1 MSGARAEDGRIAAGR
16 AGFTR
21 MQGQWWQPNML
32 SARSASPI
40 ATPSQ
45 LRAQFFPRSPPSSPP
60 TFSDPLAAAGSGTRM
75 GRGWDERMEALPYVH
90 PRW

>member
-16 AGFTR
+16 AGYRLHAHAGPVVAAEHAFR
-21 MQGQWWQPNML
+21 
-32 SARSASPI
+32 SFCVAHSHDFSAS
-40 ATPSQ
+40 
-45 LRAQFFPRSPPSSPP
+45 RAQFFPSPPP

>member
-1 MSGARAEDGRIAAGR
+1 MSGARAEDSRIAAGR
-16 AGFTR
+16 TGYTR
-21 MQGQWWQPNML
+21 MPGQWWQPTML

-40 ATPSQ
+40 ATPAQ
-45 LRAQFFPRSPPSSPP
+45 LRARSFFPSPLP

-90 PRW
+90 ARW